1 MDRGP
6 LPIRLAARLKRVHSP
21 VGDLPVA
28 HFTVTADRNAP
39 RPGAELSTVRARIV
53 ACTRCPE
60 LRAYCAA
67 VARERKREFADE
79 VYWGKPVPSIGPAS
93 ARVLIVGLA
102 PAAHGGNRT
111 GRMFTGDGSAR
122 FLARSLYRA
131 GLATQPVSE
140 RRADGFALVD
150 AFMTAALRCAPPG
163 NKPTAAQMA
172 KCAVH
177 MRAELDLLT
186 SLRVVV
192 ALGKIGF
199 DSIWARLAERGY
211 QSSERPVFGHDRAHR
226 LTHPKARP
234 LVLLGSYHPSRQN
247 TNTGKLTQPM
257 LDRVFRR
264 ARKLARTR

>member
-1 MDRGP
+1 VSRGT
-6 LPIRLAARLKRVHSP
+6 RRKRGGEKQP
-21 VGDLPVA
+21 DL
-28 HFTVTADRNAP
+28 TA
-39 RPGAELSTVRARIV
+39 LRARIV

-60 LRAYCAA
+60 LRAYCAT
-67 VARERKREFADE
+67 VARDRKREFAHE
-79 VYWGKPVPSIGPAS
+79 PYWGKPVPSIGMAS

-131 GLATQPVSE
+131 GLATRPVSE
-140 RRADGFALVD
+140 RRGDGFALID
-150 AFMTAALRCAPPG
+150 AFMTAAIRCAPPK
-163 NKPTAAQMA
+163 NKPTRTQIR

-186 SLRVVV
+186 SVRVVV

-199 DSIWARLAERGY
+199 DTIWARLAERGY
-211 QSSERPVFGHDRAHR
+211 RSEERPVFGHDREYR
-226 LTHPKARP
+226 LTHPGAAP
-234 LVLLGSYHPSRQN
+234 LVLIGCYHPSRQN

-257 LDRVFRR
+257 LDRVFKR
-264 ARKLARTR
+264 AQRLAQTR